1 MDHDD
6 ERNLTVTDQTTVRCT
21 ACNEPL
27 VISGTFLVTC
37 FDSMLAYGRGPHA
50 HETLPL
56 DIWEVPDV
64 CSHECMVMVMGGW
77 PRREAPDGLDPH
89 YVERHFLKD
98 GAVRSVRFGKLAPAE
113 PVPRLPRTR
122 SERALHAVILTYA
135 WRLEQS
141 ANDVGALRGGAEAS
155 ALRAV
160 CEDLRS
166 ILRTGQLPTEDEAS
180 DGT

>member
-6 ERNLTVTDQTTVRCT
+6 ERNLTVSDQETVRCT
-21 ACNEPL
+21 ACNEL
-27 VISGTFLVTC
+27 LITTGAFLVTC

-50 HETLPL
+50 HETLPV

-64 CSHECMVMVMGGW
+64 CSHECMVMVMGAW

-89 YVERHFLKD
+89 YVERHFLSKD
-98 GAVRSVRFGKLAPAE
+98 GTVRSVRFGKLAPAE
-113 PVPRLPRTR
+113 PVPKLPRTR
-122 SERALHAVILTYA
+122 SERALHSVILAYA
-135 WRLEQS
+135 RRIDGFDTPSPWR
-141 ANDVGALRGGAEAS
+141 
-155 ALRAV
+155 RAV
-160 CEDLRS
+160 CENLRS